1 MEKQSKKDTPA
12 LSIRMVMQLTSL
24 SARQIRY
31 YEEHNLVNPV
41 RSTGN
46 RRIYSLQ
53 HVDELLEIQEHLE
66 QGINIA
72 GVKKIF
78 EIKYQQNIYTYQGK
92 QLSEKQLR
100 TIVLEE
106 YLLGS

>member
-1 MEKQSKKDTPA
+1 MGRQSKKDSSA

-24 SARQIRY
+24 SSWQIRN
-31 YEEHNLVNPV
+31 YEEHNLVNPF
-41 RSTGN
+41 RLASN

-53 HVDELLEIQEHLE
+53 HVDELLEIQELLE

-72 GVKKIF
+72 GIKKIF
-78 EIKYQQNIYTYQGK
+78 EMKYHFYTYRGK
-92 QLSEKQLR
+92 QLSKKQLR
-100 TIVLEE
+100 TIVFEE